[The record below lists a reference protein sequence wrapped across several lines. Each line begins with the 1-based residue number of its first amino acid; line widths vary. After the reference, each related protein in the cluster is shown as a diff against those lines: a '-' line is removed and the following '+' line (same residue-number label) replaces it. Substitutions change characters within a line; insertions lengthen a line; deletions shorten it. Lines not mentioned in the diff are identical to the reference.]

1 ASSWPCPTVQQTA
14 RRASG
19 RTRRW
24 WNVPARAWDL
34 TPTSCSTATWPGTW
48 NSRCAWPRRYART
61 MCAGLKRCLPPDD
74 YEGYAELRRRVQGM
88 AVATGEH
95 EYTRWGFAELLSRKC
110 CHIIQPDLAW
120 CGGISEAR
128 RIAALASAHGVP
140 VIPHAGG
147 LQPWASTGSRRR
159 RPSPGPNTWWSPTAW
174 TASCARSIRSCAA
187 SHNRVTASSRR
198 ATCPDWA

>member
-1 ASSWPCPTVQQTA
+1 M
-14 RRASG
+14 R
-19 RTRRW
+19 
-24 WNVPARAWDL
+24 
-34 TPTSCSTATWPGTW
+34 
-48 NSRCAWPRRYART
+48 
-61 MCAGLKRCLPPDD
+61 AGLKRCLPPDD

-147 LQPWASTGSRRR
+147 LQPWGIHWLAAQAPIPWAEYVVVANSVDGEL
-159 RPSPGPNTWWSPTAW
+159 RPLYPFMRGIPQPRDGFITPSDLPGVGIEVDPEWL
-174 TASCARSIRSCAA
+174 
-187 SHNRVTASSRR
+187 
-198 ATCPDWA
+198 DE